1 MENNREQL
9 TEAVETHLR
18 SVTESSGLPPEE
30 GSYRMIKENWLKKRD
45 LFRGQ
50 IRSLHMEEKDSF
62 PAESSGAL
70 LLLTWSGSLIS
81 LGAETEKGRAYE
93 YASIK
98 LRSDVPDIVKTE
110 GVGIVKD
117 IRTGEP
123 AEFTNCPVKQSSNV
137 LIIAAC
143 NPETGLKEQD
153 AIVREATIFL
163 TNGFLKLNKT
173 LSLPNG
179 TADDELDH
187 FTMRTMIAYTAGRNE
202 LTQTQVREVID
213 DFLATVETG
222 MLLGERVP
230 LGKLGRLFLKKRAA
244 QKARMGRNPATG
256 EEMLIKAKPETM
268 VPAVSFSS
276 VIKEKAAAAE
286 I

>member
-1 MENNREQL
+1 
-9 TEAVETHLR
+9 VEVHLR
-18 SVTESSGLPPEE
+18 SVTESSGLPPGEE
-30 GSYRMIKENWLKKRD
+30 SYEMIKDNWLKKLA

-50 IRSLHMEEKDSF
+50 INSLHMEERDSF
-62 PAESSGAL
+62 PADSPGAL

-81 LGAETEKGRAYE
+81 LGAEKEKGRTYE

-98 LRSDVPDIVKTE
+98 LRSDVPDIVKTQ
-110 GVGIVKD
+110 GAGISRN
-117 IRTGEP
+117 IRSGEP
-123 AEFTNCPVKQSSNV
+123 AEFENCPVKQSSNI

-143 NPETGLKEQD
+143 KPETPLNEQD
-153 AIVREATIFL
+153 DMVREATIFL

-173 LSLPNG
+173 LSLPDN
-179 TADDELDH
+179 AAEEDLDH
-187 FTMRTMIAYTAGRNE
+187 FTMRSMIAYTAKRNN

-213 DFLATVETG
+213 DYLSTLETG

-256 EEMLIKAKPETM
+256 EEMLIKAKPETL
-268 VPAVSFSS
+268 VPAISFSS
-276 VIKEKAAAAE
+276 GIKEKSSAAE